1 MSLTNPSVVYK
12 PFKYPWAVEFA
23 VQSEK
28 AHWGEWEAKLQDDVA
43 QWQSGKLTGAEK
55 NHITQILRLFTQSDV
70 AVGTN
75 YLEYYIQKFK
85 NNEIRAM
92 LTSFTNREFVHQ
104 RSYALLND
112 TLGLPEEEYSAFLD
126 YKQMKDKIEF
136 MSDIDVTTLSG
147 LGKSLA
153 RSVMNEG
160 MSLFSAF
167 AMLLNYQ
174 RTGKMKGM
182 CEIVEWSV
190 RDETM
195 HCEGMVKLFREFC
208 KEHPRIVTDDFKKD
222 IYQMFRDGVKLEDAV
237 VDTAFEMGA
246 VKGLTADQVKHYI
259 RYIADRRLIQL
270 GLKGNFKVKEN
281 PLEWLDW
288 IVGGDTLKN
297 FFEGVVTDYNA
308 SGMTGDWG
316 WETNKE
322 KEWISPNRFDE
333 YNTGNGYK
341 KIAA

>member
-1 MSLTNPSVVYK
+1 MSLLSPNVTYK
-12 PFKYPWAVEFA
+12 PFFAPWAVEYA
-23 VQSEK
+23 IKSEK
-28 AHWGEWEAKLQDDVA
+28 AHWGEWEAKLQDDLA
-43 QWQSGKLTGAEK
+43 QWQGGKLTPQEK

-75 YLEYYIQKFK
+75 YLEHYIQKFK

-92 LTSFTNREFVHQ
+92 LTSFANREFVHQ

-112 TLGLPEEEYSAFLD
+112 TLGLPEEEYSAFLK
-126 YKQMKDKIEF
+126 YKQMSEKIDY
-136 MSDIDVTTLSG
+136 MSQIDTNSHAG
-147 LGKSLA
+147 LAKAIA

-174 RTGKMKGM
+174 RFGKMKGM

-190 RDETM
+190 RDESM

-208 KEHPRIVTDDFKKD
+208 NEHPRIVTDDFKKD
-222 IYQMFRDGVKLEDAV
+222 IYEMFRQGVALEDAV
-237 VDTAFEMGA
+237 IDAAFELGEIQ
-246 VKGLTADQVKHYI
+246 GLTAAEVKKYV

-270 GLKGNFKVKEN
+270 GLKGNWKVKEN

-288 IVGGDTLKN
+288 VISGDSFKN

-308 SGMTGDWG
+308 AGMEGDWG
-316 WETNKE
+316 WGATEE
-322 KEWISPNRFDE
+322 RL
-333 YNTGNGYK
+333 
-341 KIAA
+341 AA